1 MKHTDK
7 VFGTPNWAMVICR
20 PFFSLNF
27 IFFIANLKKI
37 PTANVD
43 GGDSCIRIKRFEI
56 EVKVLTDDRFRSKIQ
71 KDICRDPQ
79 RLRSCCGN
87 ILGLLPFHCRFGRHI
102 PQ

>member
-1 MKHTDK
+1 MKQIDK
-7 VFGTPNWAMVICR
+7 AFGTPNGTMVIWR

-27 IFFIANLKKI
+27 IFFIANRKKI

-43 GGDSCIRIKRFEI
+43 GGDSCIRIIRFEKGVT
-56 EVKVLTDDRFRSKIQ
+56 ELTDDRFRSNIPM
-71 KDICRDPQ
+71 DICREQQ

-87 ILGLLPFHCRFGRHI
+87 ILGLLPSHCRFGMHI